1 MQELEAELIA
11 KLDAEKAAQAAAEAV
26 PGYSAP
32 PPRWTMRRP
41 LPMPGPNLTTYQQ
54 RRLSTKQLAAER
66 EDKARRGAGLL
77 ALAAELKERREAQV
91 KAAAERRTAGVK
103 LSYAAWHAEIMGE

>member
-54 RRLSTKQLAAER
+54 RRLAPNNWRPR
-66 EDKARRGAGLL
+66 EKTRRDV
-77 ALAAELKERREAQV
+77 ALACSPSR
-91 KAAAERRTAGVK
+91 
-103 LSYAAWHAEIMGE
+103 LS